1 VGRFALVQSRPV
13 RRELNVPW
21 RRVALG
27 ATVGAAALAVLYLG
41 ARETPVFAVRD
52 IEVVGG
58 TQAVRRAVEETARP
72 IEGTSLVALEGSA
85 LVDELEAL
93 PTVRSVTYDRAFP
106 STLRIF
112 VQPELPLAV
121 LRLGTDRWLVSQRGR
136 VIRSYVADPA
146 ERYPAFRLAE
156 RPNVVPGAFVT
167 DGEAMTILGALASV
181 PKRFPARIDKV
192 SFEDGRL
199 TMDLAAP
206 WGSPR
211 LRLGEPVDLRVKLAV
226 AALLIRSLGAD
237 YRSQVAYLDVS
248 VPERSVVGTNP
259 QVEG

>member
-1 VGRFALVQSRPV
+1 
-13 RRELNVPW
+13 VPW

-27 ATVGAAALAVLYLG
+27 AAVGAAVLAVLYLG
-41 ARETPVFAVRD
+41 ARETPVFAIRD
-52 IEVVGG
+52 IEIVGG
-58 TQAVRRAVEETARP
+58 TQAVRRAVDETARP
-72 IEGTSLVALEGSA
+72 VEGKSLVGLDGSA

-93 PTVRSVTYDRAFP
+93 PTVRSITYDRAFP

-121 LRLGTDRWLVSQRGR
+121 LRLGTDRWLVSERGR

-167 DGEAMTILGALASV
+167 DGEAMIILGALASV

-226 AALLIRSLGAD
+226 AALLIRELGAD
-237 YRSQVAYLDVS
+237 YRGQVVYLDVS
-248 VPERSVVGTNP
+248 IPERSVVGTNP
-259 QVEG
+259 QVGG

>member
-1 VGRFALVQSRPV
+1 M
-13 RRELNVPW
+13 PW
-21 RRVALG
+21 RRLALG
-27 ATVGAAALAVLYLG
+27 AAVGAAALAVLYLG
-41 ARETPVFAVRD
+41 ARETPVFAIRD
-52 IEVVGG
+52 IEIVGG

-72 IEGTSLVALEGSA
+72 VEGTSLVGLDGSA
-85 LVDELEAL
+85 LVEELEAL

-121 LRLGTDRWLVSQRGR
+121 LRLGTDRWLVSGRGR

-167 DGEAMTILGALASV
+167 DGEAMIILGALASV

-237 YRSQVAYLDVS
+237 YSGQVVYLDVS
-248 VPERSVVGTNP
+248 IPERSVVGTNS
-259 QVEG
+259 QVGG

>member
-1 VGRFALVQSRPV
+1 
-13 RRELNVPW
+13 VPW

-27 ATVGAAALAVLYLG
+27 AAAGAAALAVLYLC
-41 ARETPVFAVRD
+41 ARETPVFAIRD

-72 IEGTSLVALEGSA
+72 VEGTSLVGLDGSA

-121 LRLGTDRWLVSQRGR
+121 LRLGTDRWLVSERGR

-146 ERYPAFRLAE
+146 EGYPAFRLAE

-167 DGEAMTILGALASV
+167 DGDAMTILGALASV

-237 YRSQVAYLDVS
+237 YRGQVVYLDVS
-248 VPERSVVGTNP
+248 IPERSVVGTNS
-259 QVEG
+259 QVGG